1 MNDRLNSAAD
11 EALKLENQ
19 LCFLLY
25 TASRKMTSSY
35 RPLLSQ
41 LNLTYP
47 QYLVMLVLWEYF
59 SSEDGQQKKQGI
71 KVGALSEKVQLDN
84 GTLTPLLKR
93 LELQG
98 LVTRS
103 RDVEDERVVRI
114 GLTDEGVALKLRA
127 KAVPETLLCN
137 SGLSVEQF
145 SEIYTELKNVLNK
158 GLGLGEGGQDDH
170 AS

>member
-158 GLGLGEGGQDDH
+158 VPGLE
-170 AS
+170 

>member
-1 MNDRLNSAAD
+1 MSDRLNSAAD

-158 GLGLGEGGQDDH
+158 VPGLE
-170 AS
+170 